1 MTALLPDALVM
12 LAVVVAWLNDTFVGQ
27 AGRRTTYFIAFFS
40 TLISGI
46 WFAVNAFDPQVHY
59 FFGHMYVVDSFA
71 SVMKAVVTLGYAVS
85 IVYSRRYLEDRGLF
99 RGEFF
104 LLGMFSLLG
113 QLVMISGNNFLT
125 LYLGL
130 ELMSLSLY
138 GAIALRR
145 DAAPSNE
152 AAMKYYVL
160 GALAS
165 GFLLYGISMLYG
177 ATGSLDLNEVFKAIG
192 TSHYDPSVL
201 LFGVIFIVAGVA
213 FKMGAVPFH
222 MWVPDVYQGAPTAMT
237 LMVGGGPKVAAFAWG
252 LRFLVMGL
260 LPLAVEWQQML
271 VILAALSLIVG
282 NITGIVQRNVKRML
296 AYSAISNMGFVLL
309 GLLAGVV
316 DQKTTGAANAYG
328 SAMYYSIVYL
338 ITTMGTFGVIM
349 LLARRDFEADTLE
362 HFKGLNQ
369 RSPVF
374 AFVMMVM
381 MFSLAG
387 IPPAVG
393 FYAKLAVLQ
402 ATMNAGLTWLT
413 VLAVI
418 TSLFGAFYYL
428 RIVKLMYFD
437 EPQDKSPIVADT
449 STRALLALNGARYR
463 AGSAAEGLPAGYPAH
478 AAALMSAAGWFIV
491 LLALVGANLPFLNQR
506 LFAAVPLKAA
516 KKSAWI
522 RIAELIVLYF
532 VVGAFGFLLEA
543 RAGNRFEQGW
553 QFYAITFALFIVFA
567 FPGFTFQYLVKRR

>member
-1 MTALLPDALVM
+1 MTALLPDGLLM
-12 LAVVVAWLNDTFVGQ
+12 LAVVLAWLNDTFFGQ
-27 AGRRTTYFIAFFS
+27 AARRTTYFIALFS
-40 TLISGI
+40 TLIAGI
-46 WFAVNAFDPQVHY
+46 WFGVNAFDPHVYY
-59 FFGHMYVVDSFA
+59 FFGHMYVVDAFG
-71 SVMKAVVTLGYAVS
+71 SVMKAVVSLGYTVS
-85 IVYSRRYLEDRGLF
+85 IIYSRRYLEDRELY
-99 RGEFF
+99 RGDFF

-138 GAIALRR
+138 AVIALRR
-145 DAAPSNE
+145 DAAQSNE

-177 ATGSLDLNEVFKAIG
+177 ATGSLDINEVFKAVASGRIN
-192 TSHYDPSVL
+192 DVVL
-201 LFGVIFIVAGVA
+201 LFGVIFVVAGVA

-237 LMVGGGPKVAAFAWG
+237 LLTGGGPKVAAFAWG

-260 LPLAVEWQQML
+260 LPLAVDWQEML

-282 NITGIVQRNVKRML
+282 NITGIVQRNIKRML

-316 DQKTTGAANAYG
+316 DGKTSGAASAYG
-328 SAMYYSIVYL
+328 SAMFYSIVYL
-338 ITTMGTFGVIM
+338 VTTLGTFGIVM
-349 LLARRDFEADTLE
+349 LLARRDFEAETLDD
-362 HFKGLNQ
+362 FKGLNQ

-374 AFVMMVM
+374 AFVMMIM

-387 IPPAVG
+387 VPPAVG

-402 ATMNAGLTWLT
+402 ATMNAGLTWLA

-437 EPQDKSPIVADT
+437 DPLDTTPIQADT
-449 STRALLALNGARYR
+449 CNRALLALNGLAVLVL
-463 AGSAAEGLPAGYPAH
+463 G
-478 AAALMSAAGWFIV
+478 IV
-491 LLALVGANLPFLNQR
+491 PDPLLKVCLQ
-506 LFAAVPLKAA
+506 
-516 KKSAWI
+516 
-522 RIAELIVLYF
+522 
-532 VVGAFGFLLEA
+532 
-543 RAGNRFEQGW
+543 
-553 QFYAITFALFIVFA
+553 AITHTL
-567 FPGFTFQYLVKRR
+567 TF

>member
-1 MTALLPDALVM
+1 MQNAPMTALLPDGLLM
-12 LAVVVAWLNDTFVGQ
+12 LAVVLAWLNDTFFGQ
-27 AGRRTTYFIAFFS
+27 AARRTTYFIALFS
-40 TLISGI
+40 TLIAGI
-46 WFAVNAFDPQVHY
+46 WFGVNSFDPHVYY
-59 FFGHMYVVDSFA
+59 FFGHMYVVDAFG
-71 SVMKAVVTLGYAVS
+71 SVMKAVVSLGYAVS
-85 IVYSRRYLEDRGLF
+85 IIYSRRYLEDRELY
-99 RGEFF
+99 RGDFF

-138 GAIALRR
+138 AVIALRR
-145 DAAPSNE
+145 DAAQSNE

-177 ATGSLDLNEVFKAIG
+177 ATGSLDINEVFKAVASGRIN
-192 TSHYDPSVL
+192 DVVL
-201 LFGVIFIVAGVA
+201 LFGVIFVVAGVA

-237 LMVGGGPKVAAFAWG
+237 LLTGGGPKVAAFAWG

-260 LPLAVEWQQML
+260 LPLAVDWQEML

-282 NITGIVQRNVKRML
+282 NITGIVQRNIKRML

-316 DQKTTGAANAYG
+316 DGKTSGAANAYG
-328 SAMYYSIVYL
+328 SAMFYSIVYL
-338 ITTMGTFGVIM
+338 VTTLGTFGIVM
-349 LLARRDFEADTLE
+349 LLARRDFEAETLDD
-362 HFKGLNQ
+362 FKGLNQ

-374 AFVMMVM
+374 AFVMMIM

-387 IPPAVG
+387 VPPAVG

-402 ATMNAGLTWLT
+402 ATMNAGLTWLA

-437 EPQDKSPIVADT
+437 EPQDKSPILADT
-449 STRALLALNGARYR
+449 STRALLALNGVAVLVL
-463 AGSAAEGLPAGYPAH
+463 G
-478 AAALMSAAGWFIV
+478 IV
-491 LLALVGANLPFLNQR
+491 PDPL
-506 LFAAVPLKAA
+506 LKACLQA
-516 KKSAWI
+516 I
-522 RIAELIVLYF
+522 QHT
-532 VVGAFGFLLEA
+532 LL
-543 RAGNRFEQGW
+543 
-553 QFYAITFALFIVFA
+553 L
-567 FPGFTFQYLVKRR
+567 

>member
-1 MTALLPDALVM
+1 MQNVSMSALGPDALLVAAM
-12 LAVVVAWLNDTFVGQ
+12 VVAELNDTFRGQ
-27 AGRRTTYFIAFFS
+27 PGRRLTYLIAVVS
-40 TLISGI
+40 TLIAGV
-46 WFAVNAFDPQVHY
+46 WFAALAFDPQTQY
-59 FFGHMYVVDSFA
+59 FFSRMYVVDSFA
-71 SVMKAVVTLGYAVS
+71 SAMKAVVSLGFAVTL
-85 IVYSRRYLEDRGLF
+85 IYSRKYLEDRDLF
-99 RGEFF
+99 RGDFI
-104 LLGMFSLLG
+104 LLGMSSLLG

-130 ELMSLSLY
+130 ELMSLALY
-138 GAIALRR
+138 AAIALRR
-145 DAAPSNE
+145 GASQSSE

-177 ATGSLDLNEVFKAIG
+177 ATGSLDLNEVLKAVASGRIN
-192 TSHYDPSVL
+192 DIVL

-222 MWVPDVYQGAPTAMT
+222 MWVPDVYHGAPTAMT
-237 LMVGGGPKVAAFAWG
+237 LLVGGGPKVAAFAWG

-260 LPLAVEWQQML
+260 LPLAVDWQQML
-271 VILAALSLIVG
+271 VILAALSMIVG

-316 DQKTTGAANAYG
+316 DGKAGGMAGAYG
-328 SAMYYSIVYL
+328 SAMFYSIVYL
-338 ITTMGTFGVIM
+338 LTTLGSFGVVM
-349 LLARRDFEADTLE
+349 LLARREFEADSLDD
-362 HFKGLNQ
+362 FKGLNK

-387 IPPAVG
+387 IPPTVG

-402 ATMNAGLTWLT
+402 SAMNAGLTWLA
-413 VLAVI
+413 VLAVV

-437 EPQDKSPIVADT
+437 APQDTTPIESDAFNRFV
-449 STRALLALNGARYR
+449 LALNGVAVVVL
-463 AGSAAEGLPAGYPAH
+463 GIIPGP
-478 AAALMSAAGWFIV
+478 LMTIC
-491 LLALVGANLPFLNQR
+491 LN
-506 LFAAVPLKAA
+506 
-516 KKSAWI
+516 
-522 RIAELIVLYF
+522 
-532 VVGAFGFLLEA
+532 
-543 RAGNRFEQGW
+543 
-553 QFYAITFALFIVFA
+553 AITHTLPVAL
-567 FPGFTFQYLVKRR
+567 

>member
-1 MTALLPDALVM
+1 MSALLPDALVM
-12 LAVVVAWLNDTFVGQ
+12 AAVVVAWLNDTFG
-27 AGRRTTYFIAFFS
+27 GSESRRTTYVIALFS
-40 TLISGI
+40 TVIAGI
-46 WFAVNAFDPQVHY
+46 WFAALSFDPVQHY
-59 FFGHMYVVDSFA
+59 FFSRMYVVDSFA
-71 SVMKAVVTLGYAVS
+71 SVMKAVVSLGYAVS
-85 IVYSRRYLEDRGLF
+85 IIYSRKYLEDRNLF
-99 RGEFF
+99 RGDFY

-138 GAIALRR
+138 AVIALRR
-145 DAAPSNE
+145 DAAQSNE

-177 ATGSLDLNEVFKAIG
+177 ATGSLELNEVLKAVASGRIN
-192 TSHYDPSVL
+192 DVVL

-237 LMVGGGPKVAAFAWG
+237 LIVGGGPKVAAFAWG

-260 LPLAVEWQQML
+260 LPLAVDWQEML

-316 DQKTTGAANAYG
+316 DGKTGSAASAYG
-328 SAMYYSIVYL
+328 SAMFYSIVYL
-338 ITTMGTFGVIM
+338 ITTLGSFGVVM
-349 LLARRDFEADTLE
+349 LLARRDFEAETLDD
-362 HFKGLNQ
+362 FKGLNQ
-369 RSPVF
+369 RSPVY

-387 IPPAVG
+387 IPPTVG
-393 FYAKLAVLQ
+393 FYAKLAVLE
-402 ATMNAGLTWLT
+402 ATMNAGLTWLA

-437 EPQDKSPIVADT
+437 EPLDTAVIVAD
-449 STRALLALNGARYR
+449 SGKRYLLALNGIAVV
-463 AGSAAEGLPAGYPAH
+463 ALGIVPGPLMTLCLQAISHTLP
-478 AAALMSAAGWFIV
+478 L
-491 LLALVGANLPFLNQR
+491 
-506 LFAAVPLKAA
+506 
-516 KKSAWI
+516 
-522 RIAELIVLYF
+522 
-532 VVGAFGFLLEA
+532 
-543 RAGNRFEQGW
+543 
-553 QFYAITFALFIVFA
+553 
-567 FPGFTFQYLVKRR
+567 

>member
-1 MTALLPDALVM
+1 MQNAPINALLPDTLLMA
-12 LAVVVAWLNDTFVGQ
+12 AVVVAWLNDTFVGQ
-27 AGRRTTYFIAFFS
+27 AGRRTTYYIAVFS
-40 TLISGI
+40 SVIAGV
-46 WFAVNAFDPQVHY
+46 WFAVNAFDPTPHY
-59 FFGHMYVVDSFA
+59 FFSRMFVVDPFA
-71 SVMKAVVTLGYAVS
+71 NAMKAVVSLGYAVS
-85 IVYSRRYLEDRGLF
+85 IIYSRKYIEDRDLF
-99 RGEFF
+99 RGDFF

-138 GAIALRR
+138 AVIALRR
-145 DAAPSNE
+145 DAAQSNE

-177 ATGSLDLNEVFKAIG
+177 ATGSLELGEVLKAVASGHIN
-192 TSHYDPSVL
+192 DVVL

-237 LMVGGGPKVAAFAWG
+237 LLTGGGPKVAAFAWG

-260 LPLAVEWQQML
+260 LPLAVDWQEML
-271 VILAALSLIVG
+271 VILAALSMIVG
-282 NITGIVQRNVKRML
+282 NITGIVQRNIKRML

-316 DQKTTGAANAYG
+316 DGKAGGAASAYG
-328 SAMYYSIVYL
+328 SAMFYSIVYL
-338 ITTMGTFGVIM
+338 VTTLGTFGVVM
-349 LLARRDFEADTLE
+349 LLARRDFEAEMIDD
-362 HFKGLNQ
+362 FKGLNQ

-387 IPPAVG
+387 IPPTVG
-393 FYAKLAVLQ
+393 FYAKLAVLE

-413 VLAVI
+413 VLAVV

-437 EPQDKSPIVADT
+437 APQDTSPITGDF
-449 STRALLALNGARYR
+449 SKRALLALNGVAVLVLGVVPGPLMTVCLQ
-463 AGSAAEGLPAGYPAH
+463 AMQHTLP
-478 AAALMSAAGWFIV
+478 L
-491 LLALVGANLPFLNQR
+491 
-506 LFAAVPLKAA
+506 
-516 KKSAWI
+516 
-522 RIAELIVLYF
+522 
-532 VVGAFGFLLEA
+532 
-543 RAGNRFEQGW
+543 
-553 QFYAITFALFIVFA
+553 
-567 FPGFTFQYLVKRR
+567 

>member
-12 LAVVVAWLNDTFVGQ
+12 FAVVIAWLNDTFVGQ
-27 AGRRTTYFIAFFS
+27 DGRRTTYFIAFFS
-40 TLISGI
+40 TLVAGV
-46 WFAVNAFDPQVHY
+46 WFAMNAFDPQVHY
-59 FFGHMYVVDSFA
+59 FFGHMYVVDPFA
-71 SVMKAVVTLGYAVS
+71 NVMKAVVSLGYAVS

-99 RGEFF
+99 RGDFF

-138 GAIALRR
+138 AVIALRR
-145 DAAPSNE
+145 EVPQSNE

-192 TSHYDPSVL
+192 TSHYDPGVL

-237 LMVGGGPKVAAFAWG
+237 LIVGGGPKVAAFAWG

-316 DQKTTGAANAYG
+316 NQKTTGAANAYG
-328 SAMYYSIVYL
+328 SAMFYSIVYL
-338 ITTMGTFGVIM
+338 ITTLGTFGVIM

-362 HFKGLNQ
+362 DFKGLNQ

-374 AFVMMVM
+374 AFVMMIM

-402 ATMNAGLTWLT
+402 ATMNAGLIWLT

-437 EPQDKSPIVADT
+437 EPQDKSPIMADT
-449 STRALLALNGARYR
+449 STRALLALNGVAVLVLGIVPDPLLR
-463 AGSAAEGLPAGYPAH
+463 ACLVAIQH
-478 AAALMSAAGWFIV
+478 T
-491 LLALVGANLPFLNQR
+491 LL
-506 LFAAVPLKAA
+506 
-516 KKSAWI
+516 I
-522 RIAELIVLYF
+522 
-532 VVGAFGFLLEA
+532 
-543 RAGNRFEQGW
+543 
-553 QFYAITFALFIVFA
+553 
-567 FPGFTFQYLVKRR
+567 

>member
-1 MTALLPDALVM
+1 MQNAPINALLPDTLLMA
-12 LAVVVAWLNDTFVGQ
+12 AVVVAWLNDTFVGQ
-27 AGRRTTYFIAFFS
+27 AGRRTTYYIAVFS
-40 TLISGI
+40 SLIAGV
-46 WFAVNAFDPQVHY
+46 WFAVNAFDPTPHY
-59 FFGHMYVVDSFA
+59 FFSRMFVVDPFA
-71 SVMKAVVTLGYAVS
+71 NAMKAVVSLGYAVT
-85 IVYSRRYLEDRGLF
+85 IVYSRKYIEDRDLF
-99 RGEFF
+99 RGDFF

-138 GAIALRR
+138 AVIALRR
-145 DAAPSNE
+145 DAAQSNE

-177 ATGSLDLNEVFKAIG
+177 ATGSLELGEVLKAVASGRIN
-192 TSHYDPSVL
+192 DVVL

-237 LMVGGGPKVAAFAWG
+237 LLTGGGPKVAAFAWG

-260 LPLAVEWQQML
+260 LPLAVDWQEML
-271 VILAALSLIVG
+271 VILAALSMIVG
-282 NITGIVQRNVKRML
+282 NITGIVQRNIKRML

-316 DQKTTGAANAYG
+316 DGKAGGAASAYG
-328 SAMYYSIVYL
+328 SAMFYSIVYL
-338 ITTMGTFGVIM
+338 VTTLGTFGVVM
-349 LLARRDFEADTLE
+349 LLARRDFEAETIDD
-362 HFKGLNQ
+362 FKGLNQ

-387 IPPAVG
+387 IPPTVG
-393 FYAKLAVLQ
+393 FYAKLAVLE

-413 VLAVI
+413 VLAVV

-437 EPQDKSPIVADT
+437 APQDTSPIAGDV
-449 STRALLALNGARYR
+449 SKRALLALNGVAVLVLGVVPGPLMTVCLQ
-463 AGSAAEGLPAGYPAH
+463 AMQHTLP
-478 AAALMSAAGWFIV
+478 L
-491 LLALVGANLPFLNQR
+491 
-506 LFAAVPLKAA
+506 
-516 KKSAWI
+516 
-522 RIAELIVLYF
+522 
-532 VVGAFGFLLEA
+532 
-543 RAGNRFEQGW
+543 
-553 QFYAITFALFIVFA
+553 
-567 FPGFTFQYLVKRR
+567 